1 MKDLTDS
8 EEESHL
14 QKPKRKARAKKVKIA
29 EPVDEPADE
38 PADEPVTE
46 PADEPAPAKKEKKP
60 RTQAQIDALNKGRA
74 KALENREMNKKLRNK
89 EFDESVAK
97 VVESKVE
104 KLKGSATE
112 TPSGRAPREIVEK
125 VIEKHYYHEPVKG
138 SAPETPSGRVPREVK
153 PRTPRTPKEPKL
165 EIVPPKKDKLVMH
178 FC

>member
-29 EPVDEPADE
+29 EPTDEPTDE
-38 PADEPVTE
+38 LVTE
-46 PADEPAPAKKEKKP
+46 PVDEPAPAKKEKKP

-104 KLKGSATE
+104 KLKGSAPE

-125 VIEKHYYHEPVKG
+125 VIEKHYYHEP
-138 SAPETPSGRVPREVK
+138 SEPSKPPKKEAK
-153 PRTPRTPKEPKL
+153 PRTPRAPKEPKL